1 MIDKLLDILDL
12 KKYEN
17 IRKIPK
23 NTFYKEDDFNRINEK
38 MFTSFIDT
46 IYIITAL
53 NKNVINIT
61 DYKTEDYNYSEIYY
75 IYVSLKELNKTDEI
89 IKIIHS
95 IIPNPCIV
103 ILWYNEKII
112 LSTAKKRISKN
123 DKTKQVIEDFFITE
137 GIKLEYLSNE
147 EKEFIE
153 DIKLTKNSFE
163 NFMRFYVDISNK
175 ILIFNLQEII
185 WWYRKTHLE
194 NMDKLL
200 YKYKEV
206 KEFEREKSA
215 LEKEYKDEVAMWQ
228 QAALHSKMVE
238 LDEKLEQLKKTI
250 KEI

>member
-1 MIDKLLDILDL
+1 MIEILLEILDL

-23 NTFYKEDDFNRINEK
+23 NTFYKEDDFNRNNEK
-38 MFTSFIDT
+38 LFTTCIDT
-46 IYIITAL
+46 IHIITAL

-75 IYVSLKELNKTDEI
+75 IYVSLKELNKTDDI

-103 ILWYNEKII
+103 VLWYNDRII

-123 DKTKQVIEDFFITE
+123 DKTKQVIEDYFITDR
-137 GIKLEYLSNE
+137 IKIEYLNDE
-147 EKEFIE
+147 EKEFLE

-175 ILIFNLQEII
+175 ILIFNLQEIR

-200 YKYKEV
+200 DKYKEF
-206 KEFEREKSA
+206 KEYEKEKGS
-215 LEKEYKDEVAMWQ
+215 LEKEYKEEVAMWP
-228 QAALHSKMVE
+228 QAILHSKMVE
-238 LDEKLEQLKKTI
+238 LDEKMEQLKNTI